1 VRGKGQDHMEQAINI
16 AAIKPVLQTRLFG
29 KNIQYWAEVDSTNAA
44 LARLTKE
51 GCEEGTVVLADA
63 QSAGRGRLGKA
74 WISPPGVNLHLS
86 VLLKPQIKIGDVRFL
101 TLIGS
106 LAIAD
111 ALDAQGVKSQVK
123 WPNDVLV
130 TDKKIAGVLAD
141 LQLHNGQIDYLILG
155 MGVNLNIDR
164 PTIDRFFGEAAAGA
178 TSLYEALGRSVDRNA
193 FAAQLLGSLEQRYF
207 AFLEQGKAIVLE
219 QWRSRSF
226 LGRRVSVREEDMHV
240 DGIALDLDDEGC
252 LVVALDDGS
261 SVRVREGEVV
271 PL

>member
-1 VRGKGQDHMEQAINI
+1 MEQAINI
-16 AAIKPVLQTRLFG
+16 AAITPVLQTRLFG

-44 LARLTKE
+44 LVRLAKE

-74 WISPPGVNLHLS
+74 WISPPGVNLYLS

-111 ALDAQGVKSQVK
+111 ALDAHGVKSQVK

-130 TDKKIAGVLAD
+130 ADKKIAGVLAEV
-141 LQLHNGQIDYLILG
+141 QLRDGQLEHLILG

-164 PTIDRFFGEAAAGA
+164 PTIDRFFGEAAAA

-207 AFLEQGKAIVLE
+207 AFREQGKTVVLE

-240 DGIALDLDDEGC
+240 EGIALDLDDEGC

-271 PL
+271 PISSSSH

>member
-1 VRGKGQDHMEQAINI
+1 MEHVMDIS
-16 AAIKPVLQTRLFG
+16 AIKPVLQTRLLG
-29 KNIQYWAEVDSTNAA
+29 KHIQYWAEVDSTNAA
-44 LARLTKE
+44 LARLTKD
-51 GCEEGTVVLADA
+51 GCEEGTVVIADA
-63 QSAGRGRLGKA
+63 QHAGRGRLGKS

-86 VLLKPQIKIGDVRFL
+86 VLLKPRIKATDVRFL

-111 ALDAQGVKSQVK
+111 ALNAYGVQSQVK

-130 TDKKIAGVLAD
+130 ADKKIAGVLAEV
-141 LQLHNGQIDYLILG
+141 QLHNGQIDQLILG
-155 MGVNLNIDR
+155 IGVNLNIDR
-164 PTIDRFFGEAAAGA
+164 PTIDRFFGEAAVGA
-178 TSLYEALGRSVDRNA
+178 TSLYEALGQQIDRNT
-193 FAAQLLGSLEQRYF
+193 FAARLLERLEHYYF
-207 AFLEQGKAIVLE
+207 AFLEQGKPVVLE

-240 DGIALDLDDEGC
+240 EGIALDLDDEGC

>member
-1 VRGKGQDHMEQAINI
+1 MEQGMDI
-16 AAIKPVLQTRLFG
+16 AAIKPVLQTRLLG

-44 LARLTKE
+44 LARLAKK
-51 GCEEGTVVLADA
+51 GCEEGTVVIADA
-63 QSAGRGRLGKA
+63 QHAGRGRLGKV

-86 VLLKPQIKIGDVRFL
+86 VFLKPEIKVSDVRFL

-106 LAIAD
+106 LAIANT
-111 ALDAQGVKSQVK
+111 LDNYGVQSQVK

-130 TDKKIAGVLAD
+130 ADKKIAGVLAEV
-141 LQLHNGQIDYLILG
+141 QLHDSQLGHLILG

-164 PTIDRFFGEAAAGA
+164 PTIDRFFGETAAGA

-207 AFLEQGKAIVLE
+207 TFLEQGKTVVLE
-219 QWRSRSF
+219 QWRSHSF
-226 LGRRVSVREEDMHV
+226 LGRRVSVKEEDMHV
-240 DGIALDLDDEGC
+240 EGIALDLDDEGC

-261 SVRVREGEVV
+261 SVRVREGEVT

>member
-1 VRGKGQDHMEQAINI
+1 MKHTVNVET
-16 AAIKPVLQTRLFG
+16 IKPMLQTRLLG
-29 KNIQYWAEVDSTNAA
+29 KHLHYWAEVDSTNAA

-63 QSAGRGRLGKA
+63 QSAGRGRIGKP
-74 WISPPGVNLHLS
+74 WFSPPGVNLHLS
-86 VLLKPQIKIGDVRFL
+86 VLLNPSIKVTEARFL

-111 ALDAQGVKSQVK
+111 VLALYNVKAQVK

-130 TDKKIAGVLAD
+130 NDKKIAGILAEV
-141 LQLHNGQIDYLILG
+141 QLRDGQIRHLILG

-164 PTIDRFFGEAAAGA
+164 PMMDRYFGDAATGA
-178 TSLYEALGRSVDRNA
+178 TSLYEALGKAIDRND
-193 FAAQLLGSLEQRYF
+193 FAARLLERLEHHYF
-207 AFLEQGKAIVLE
+207 AFLEKGKAPVLA
-219 QWRSRSF
+219 QWRAHSF
-226 LGRRVSVREEDMHV
+226 LGRRVSVKEEDMHV
-240 DGIALDLDDEGC
+240 EGIALELDEEGC
-252 LVVALDDGS
+252 LIVALDDGS

>member
-1 VRGKGQDHMEQAINI
+1 MEQAMDIT
-16 AAIKPVLQTRLFG
+16 AIRPVLQTRLLG
-29 KNIQYWAEVDSTNAA
+29 KHIQYWAEVDSTNAA
-44 LARLTKE
+44 LTRLTKG
-51 GCEEGTVVLADA
+51 GCEEGTVVIADA
-63 QSAGRGRLGKA
+63 QNAGRGRLGKS

-86 VLLKPQIKIGDVRFL
+86 VLLKPHIKVSDARFL

-106 LAIAD
+106 LAIAN
-111 ALDAQGVKSQVK
+111 ALDVYSVKSQVK

-130 TDKKIAGVLAD
+130 GDKKISGVLAEV
-141 LQLHNGQIDYLILG
+141 HMHEGQIEYLILG

-164 PTIDRFFGEAAAGA
+164 PTMDRFFGEAAAGA
-178 TSLYEALGRSVDRNA
+178 TSLYEVIGRQIDRNA
-193 FAAQLLGSLEQRYF
+193 FAAQLLARLEHYYF
-207 AFLEQGKAIVLE
+207 AFLEQGKTVVLE

-240 DGIALDLDDEGC
+240 EGIALDLDDEGC

-261 SVRVREGEVV
+261 SVRVREGEVI